1 MNKFA
6 LAASLA
12 VLAAGTLHAQEE
24 PVTIRL
30 FCITDDMVG
39 WQRDA
44 DTGRD
49 EFGKIEPDTE
59 RSRFLLTYTGYGSGS
74 FDGRDVI
81 YPRRLES
88 EVFSGALL
96 EPISTVFLFPDS
108 TQAHDPPLYWGV
120 LYSLANDA
128 EPYGIFGLGY
138 DEQFILRG
146 KSVVLLDGEPSHEE
160 GDFVWSFPEGFFG
173 RYLARGRCENIEGG
187 R

>member
-6 LAASLA
+6 IATGLA

-59 RSRFLLTYTGYGSGS
+59 RARFLLTYTGYGSGS

-88 EVFSGALL
+88 EVFSASLL
-96 EPISTVFLFPDS
+96 EQISAPLLIADS
-108 TQAHDPPLYWGV
+108 TQAYDPPIEWGI
-120 LYSLANDA
+120 LYSVGGDA
-128 EPYGIFGLGY
+128 QPYGTFGGS
-138 DEQFILRG
+138 DEYFILH
-146 KSVVLLDGEPSHEE
+146 SASAVLLDGQPSHQE
-160 GDFVWSFPEGFFG
+160 GDFVWSFTEGFFG